1 MIALKG
7 QLRAGC
13 AADSAAKKRMMH
25 MRPIQAYNF
34 KGKKALIRVDFNV
47 PLDDHF
53 SVVDDARIQGA
64 VPTIRK
70 VLDEGGAAILLAH
83 LGRPKQ
89 GYERRFSLQ
98 HLVPCLSRAL
108 SREVIFLP
116 SCVGAEIQAQVRQ
129 LELGKVLLLENIRF
143 HVGEMTGDPVF
154 AQTLATWGD
163 VYINDAFGTAHRNH
177 ASTTCITQHF
187 KDKLAGYLMQKEL
200 KSADKILKASQKPFV
215 AIIGGSKISDKMQSL
230 VHLLDRLDYL
240 LVGGGVANTFQQAL
254 GGQIGDSLIEPDQV
268 ELARHLVQET
278 HQRRVQLVLPTDV
291 VIAPQLKETVA
302 TNVVANGTV
311 PAGWMALDIG
321 PQAQQEFTAIVQ
333 AARTILWCGPI
344 GVFEMPSFQQGTRAL
359 AAAVAQATKQGAFS
373 LIGGGDSAAAIRS
386 LGYASQVSHLSTG
399 GGALLAYIGGAPLPG
414 VAALQ

>member
-1 MIALKG
+1 
-7 QLRAGC
+7 
-13 AADSAAKKRMMH
+13 
-25 MRPIQAYNF
+25 MRSIQEYNF

-53 SVVDDARIQGA
+53 RVVDDSRIQGA
-64 VPTIRK
+64 VPTILK
-70 VLDEGGAAILLAH
+70 VLNEGGAAILLAH

-89 GYERRFSLQ
+89 GYERRFSLR
-98 HLVPCLSRAL
+98 HLVPCLSHAL
-108 SREVIFLP
+108 GREVTFFP
-116 SCVGAEIQAQVRQ
+116 SCVGTEIQAQVRQ

-143 HVGEMTGDPVF
+143 QVGETTGDPAF

-177 ASTTCITQHF
+177 ASTTCITQYFH
-187 KDKLAGYLMQKEL
+187 DKLVGYLMQKEL
-200 KSADKILKASQKPFV
+200 ESADKILKEPQKPFV
-215 AIIGGSKISDKMQSL
+215 ALIGGSKISDKIKSS

-240 LVGGGVANTFQQAL
+240 LVGGGVANTVQKAL
-254 GGQIGDSLIEPDQV
+254 GGQVGDSLIEPDQV
-268 ELARHLVQET
+268 EMARHLVQKT
-278 HQRRVQLVLPTDV
+278 QQKKVQLVLPTDV
-291 VIAPQLKETVA
+291 VIAPRLEGPVT
-302 TNVVANGTV
+302 TSVVASGTV

-344 GVFEMPSFQQGTRAL
+344 GVFEIPSFQQGTRAL
-359 AAAVAQATKQGAFS
+359 AAVVAQATKQGAFS

-386 LGYASQVSHLSTG
+386 LGYANQVSHLSTG
-399 GGALLAYIGGAPLPG
+399 GGALLAYIGGTSLPG